1 MFPIVWRRHKPHGQT
16 PEEMSKEE
24 KPKSDCE
31 EEQGRGRRSD
41 SRRWGG
47 GVAAALMSREHHEND
62 GSQQGSGWE
71 SIENDGV
78 ETRGV
83 GCQDLGVGWD

>member
-1 MFPIVWRRHKPHGQT
+1 MFPIVWRRHKPHGQA
-16 PEEMSKEE
+16 PEQMSKEE
-24 KPKSDCE
+24 KPKPGCE
-31 EEQGRGRRSD
+31 EKQGRDRRSD
-41 SRRWGG
+41 SCRWRL

-78 ETRGV
+78 ETRRV
-83 GCQDLGVGWD
+83 GCQDLGVGRD